1 MNKVLELARNGKLIG
16 SSLEAKVYLHTADA
30 GMASKL
36 LEMCEAQNEADTL
49 QRIFITSQV
58 STKSRGN
65 WIEII
70 IAVETS
76 CRN

>member
-1 MNKVLELARNGKLIG
+1 MLELARNGKLIG

-58 STKSRGN
+58 STKSRGGL
-65 WIEII
+65 EICVHI
-70 IAVETS
+70 
-76 CRN
+76 

>member
-16 SSLEAKVYLHTADA
+16 SSLEAKVYLHTPDA

-36 LEMCEAQNEADTL
+36 LNMCEAQNEADTL

-58 STKSRGN
+58 STKISRGVRN
-65 WIEII
+65 LCSIDII
-70 IAVETS
+70 IATP
-76 CRN
+76 